1 MMSVSYR
8 PSWLTWLY
16 GIILALAAF
25 TGFGNMPLYRRYYIA
40 DLPGFAWA
48 GDFFANLYVHYY
60 AGAALVALST
70 YLCIQYM
77 TVLRRNQRLTRSGL
91 VRVLTLAT
99 TLFSGFILVLKNLPD
114 TMIPFPWVAVLTLGH
129 MAFAVLA
136 LASFFFCTLMR
147 WRWAV
152 SRRRL

>member
-1 MMSVSYR
+1 MSASNR
-8 PSWLTWLY
+8 ASWLTWLF

-40 DLPGFAWA
+40 DLPGFAWT
-48 GDFFANLYVHYY
+48 GDFFSNLYVHYSI
-60 AGAALVALST
+60 GAVLVALST
-70 YLCIQYM
+70 YVGIQYM
-77 TVLRRNQRLTRSGL
+77 TVMRRDQRLTLSGFA
-91 VRVLTLAT
+91 RAITLAMV
-99 TLFSGFILVLKNLPD
+99 LVSGFIMVLKNLPD

-129 MAFAVLA
+129 MAFAVLT
-136 LASFFFCTLMR
+136 LVLFFFSILMR